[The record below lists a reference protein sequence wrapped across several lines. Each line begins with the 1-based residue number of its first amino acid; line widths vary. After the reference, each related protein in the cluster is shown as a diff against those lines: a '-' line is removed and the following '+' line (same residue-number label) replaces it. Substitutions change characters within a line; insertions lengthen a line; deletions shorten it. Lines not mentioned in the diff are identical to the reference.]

1 MKKTE
6 QGNLK
11 IAMPYSLN
19 RKLKTYAGSIDWLT
33 GFEISPLTN
42 EQRLQR
48 RQHLHDLPATLDEL
62 FERFLLP
69 ALECETYYKDYDFW
83 SNTWRIQWAYHKQNY
98 RREAILNGVTQ
109 QQYAQEHKLPK
120 RMMYDNLH
128 KCGGAAIRVL
138 FWVYHRRQFHQQQAL
153 TVQEYIAEHQLP
165 QRTALRQ
172 LSRYPMSDI
181 WAKHFDKYY
190 SGAWLRNC
198 NVREY
203 ADFYD
208 LNVTTARQYLF
219 NFPKGLFDPM
229 LIKPWM

>member
-19 RKLKTYAGSIDWLT
+19 RKLKTYTGSIDWLT

-48 RQHLHDLPATLDEL
+48 KQHLHDLPATLDEL

-83 SNTWRIQWAYHKQNY
+83 SETWRIQWAYHKQNY

-128 KCGGAAIRVL
+128 KWVVQQFACCFGFIIVDSSTSNKRSL
-138 FWVYHRRQFHQQQAL
+138 FRNIL
-153 TVQEYIAEHQLP
+153 
-165 QRTALRQ
+165 
-172 LSRYPMSDI
+172 LSIS
-181 WAKHFDKYY
+181 F
-190 SGAWLRNC
+190 
-198 NVREY
+198 
-203 ADFYD
+203 
-208 LNVTTARQYLF
+208 LNVQRFASYHDI
-219 NFPKGLFDPM
+219 P
-229 LIKPWM
+229 